1 MFHLRVREMTL
12 TLHDVFMLISY
23 SIDKASLT
31 DRWVVDQDSMCF
43 HLLRCVPP
51 PASFRGDNM
60 KLMWLFDNFKDPLHD
75 AMEVQLIM
83 YAQVYIMQFESIIF
97 TSLFDNTMLIYFLTL
112 FEDF

>member
-43 HLLRCVPP
+43 HLLRCVSPP
-51 PASFRGDNM
+51 TSFKGDNI

-75 AMEVQLIM
+75 TMEVQLIM

-112 FEDF
+112 FKDF